1 METKIE
7 LNMETKTEKKAYIAP
22 SIRVVKFNV
31 ERGFAGSVVTGAA
44 PTDESG
50 DDQTYHR
57 DIVNSEDGWF

>member
-31 ERGFAGSVVTGAA
+31 ERGFAGSVTTGVS
-44 PTDESG
+44 PSGESG
-50 DDQTYHR
+50 DDQSYTR
-57 DIVNSEDGWF
+57 EEVSNSWF